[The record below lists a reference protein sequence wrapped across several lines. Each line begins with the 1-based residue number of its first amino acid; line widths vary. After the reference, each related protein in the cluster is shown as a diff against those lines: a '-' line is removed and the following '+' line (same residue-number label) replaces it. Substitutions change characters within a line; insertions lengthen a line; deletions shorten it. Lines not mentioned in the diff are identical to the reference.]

1 MHAKRS
7 ELEASKSRT
16 KSVFGF
22 GSKQAAAKSAGT
34 VKKAE
39 DKPVE
44 TGVDSVNVSDL
55 DLDLD

>member
-1 MHAKRS
+1 M
-7 ELEASKSRT
+7 EASKSRT